1 MFGTLRSRIFQA
13 ITKKEDTKIHL
24 GEKKFITVFV
34 RASEKAESCG
44 SKSHTQV
51 KAHTH
56 THTHI
61 HTHTH
66 THTQRHI
73 HNPSTIG
80 IEPKELEIGNFEGSL
95 PFICS
100 FQEITFLHI
109 LVIILL
115 TSALFKISKIV
126 LFIV

>member
-51 KAHTH
+51 KAHTQR
-56 THTHI
+56 THTYT

-66 THTQRHI
+66 THTHTKTYPQPLNDR
-73 HNPSTIG
+73 N
-80 IEPKELEIGNFEGSL
+80 
-95 PFICS
+95 
-100 FQEITFLHI
+100 
-109 LVIILL
+109 
-115 TSALFKISKIV
+115 
-126 LFIV
+126 